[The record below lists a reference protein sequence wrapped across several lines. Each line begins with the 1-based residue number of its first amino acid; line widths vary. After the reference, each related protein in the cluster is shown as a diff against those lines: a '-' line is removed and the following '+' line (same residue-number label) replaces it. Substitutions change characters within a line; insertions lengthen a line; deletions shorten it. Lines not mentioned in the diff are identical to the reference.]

1 LPRQRPIPIWI
12 GAHEPAALRRV
23 GRVADGWFPQF
34 RPGGGLEAALDI
46 IREGAAE
53 AGRDMSNFGFEGRV
67 DYSVRDLDKIVKH
80 VSRWR
85 DAGASHLSLITMH
98 ADLQGVDQHIGA
110 LEEMASVL
118 L

>member
-34 RPGGGLEAALDI
+34 RPGGGLEGALEI

-67 DYSVRDLDKIVKH
+67 EYGGGDLDKVTKH
-80 VSRWR
+80 VGRWR

-98 ADLQGVDQHIGA
+98 ANLQGVDGHIRA
-110 LEEMASVL
+110 LEAMAPVL
-118 L
+118 R